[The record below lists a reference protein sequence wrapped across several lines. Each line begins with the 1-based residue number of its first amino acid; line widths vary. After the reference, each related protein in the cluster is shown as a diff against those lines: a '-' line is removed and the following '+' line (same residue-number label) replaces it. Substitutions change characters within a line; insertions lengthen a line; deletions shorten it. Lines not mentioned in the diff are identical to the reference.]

1 MNMIAAGR
9 ETGSTRSRGLAVLAI
24 ASATMALGPGP
35 VMAQTWVG
43 TNIEG
48 GLYWHVSTRQGAS
61 WRIVCRYP
69 PVTYYRNAYDR
80 KAWINRFERNGQGP
94 DSGRLPLNVG
104 HCHLWKTGGQ
114 GAVGLGL
121 ARPGEAAG
129 DATSDPSEPAAVGFL

>member
-1 MNMIAAGR
+1 MGIRAHLTGGRRGGRPAA
-9 ETGSTRSRGLAVLAI
+9 LACAI
-24 ASATMALGPGP
+24 GAVILGGAPAS
-35 VMAQTWVG
+35 AQTWVG

-80 KAWINRFERNGQGP
+80 KAWINRFERSGQGP

-121 ARPGEAAG
+121 ARPGEAVG
-129 DATSDPSEPAAVGFL
+129 DATVDPSEPAAVGFL

>member
-1 MNMIAAGR
+1 MV
-9 ETGSTRSRGLAVLAI
+9 TRTIRPKPARLLAIVAI
-24 ASATMALGPGP
+24 ASAALASGGAPAG
-35 VMAQTWVG
+35 AQTWVG

-48 GLYWHVSTRQGAS
+48 GMHWHVSTRQGAS

-69 PVTYYRNAYDR
+69 PVTYYRSAYDQ
-80 KAWINRFERNGQGP
+80 KAWINRFERSGRGP

-121 ARPGEAAG
+121 ARPGEAVG
-129 DATSDPSEPAAVGFL
+129 DATLDPMVPAAVGFL